1 MISGLSP
8 LDWVDYRTHRSRPRS
23 DGCDD
28 RGVTLTDTAPSTT
41 PAGPSAGLPRGRTPV
56 VAAVLLIVVGLV
68 GLLGSFALTVD
79 KFRLLENPTES
90 LGCDVNPFVGCS
102 PVINSWQAS
111 LFGFPN
117 PIIGLVGFAAPVAV
131 GLGLLAGARFARWF
145 WVAFASGVSLAWV
158 FITWLFTQTVF
169 VIGAL
174 CPWCMLVWSVTIPLF
189 WVFLTWGTARGVL
202 VRPGRLQRAA
212 AAFLPYSWVLPVLNY
227 IVVATVIV
235 VQFPLLLPTLLG

>member
-1 MISGLSP
+1 MIVVVTEQRAP
-8 LDWVDYRTHRSRPRS
+8 QRTH
-23 DGCDD
+23 
-28 RGVTLTDTAPSTT
+28 PST
-41 PAGPSAGLPRGRTPV
+41 GRPV
-56 VAAVLLIVVGLV
+56 VVPAVLLVIAGLV

-79 KFRLLENPTES
+79 KFRLLENPTAS

-102 PVINSWQAS
+102 PVIDSWQAS

-117 PIIGLVGFAAPVAV
+117 PILGLIGFAAPVAV
-131 GLGLLAGARFARWF
+131 GVALLAGARFARWF
-145 WVAFASGVSLAWV
+145 WVALTTGTFLAWV

-189 WVFLTWGTARGVL
+189 WILLVWGLARGVT
-202 VRPGRLQRAA
+202 VPHGRVQRAA
-212 AAFLPYSWVLPVLNY
+212 AAFLPFSWILPVLNY
-227 IVVATVIV
+227 IVVATVIL

>member
-1 MISGLSP
+1 MIPDVTTAETSA
-8 LDWVDYRTHRSRPRS
+8 RT
-23 DGCDD
+23 
-28 RGVTLTDTAPSTT
+28 
-41 PAGPSAGLPRGRTPV
+41 LPTGRTPV
-56 VAAVLLIVVGLV
+56 VTALLLIVAGAVGLV
-68 GLLGSFALTVD
+68 GAFALTID
-79 KFRLLENPTES
+79 KFTLLENPTEA

-117 PIIGLVGFAAPVAV
+117 PILGLIGFVAPIAV
-131 GLGLLAGARFARWF
+131 GVALLAGARFARWF
-145 WVAFASGVSLAWV
+145 WIAFTAGTFLAWV

-189 WVFLTWGTARGVL
+189 WVFTAWGLARGVTAPAGSA
-202 VRPGRLQRAA
+202 VQRTAARL
-212 AAFLPYSWVLPVLNY
+212 LPYSWVLPVVNY

-235 VQFPLLLPTLLG
+235 VRFPLLLPTLF

>member
-1 MISGLSP
+1 MI
-8 LDWVDYRTHRSRPRS
+8 VDVTGQRAPQRTY
-23 DGCDD
+23 
-28 RGVTLTDTAPSTT
+28 
-41 PAGPSAGLPRGRTPV
+41 PSAGRSPLVP
-56 VAAVLLIVVGLV
+56 AILLVIAGLV

-79 KFRLLENPTES
+79 KFRLLEDPARS

-145 WVAFASGVSLAWV
+145 WVALTVGVFLAWV
-158 FITWLFTQTVF
+158 FVTWLFTQTVF

-189 WVFLTWGTARGVL
+189 WLLLVWGAARGVT
-202 VRPGRLQRAA
+202 VPHGRLQRAA
-212 AAFLPYSWVLPVLNY
+212 AAFLPFSWILPVLNY
-227 IVVATVIV
+227 IVVVTVIL
-235 VQFPLLLPTLLG
+235 VQFPLLLPVLLG

>member
-1 MISGLSP
+1 
-8 LDWVDYRTHRSRPRS
+8 
-23 DGCDD
+23 
-28 RGVTLTDTAPSTT
+28 VTATTRPSTT
-41 PAGPSAGLPRGRTPV
+41 AAREQPEPRPRALPTGRTPV
-56 VAAVLLIVVGLV
+56 VTAVLLVVVGLV
-68 GLLGSFALTVD
+68 GLLGSFALTID
-79 KFRLLENPTES
+79 KFRLLEDPAQS

-117 PIIGLVGFAAPVAV
+117 PLLGLVGFAAPVAV

-145 WVAFASGVSLAWV
+145 WVTFAVGVSLAWV
-158 FITWLFTQTVF
+158 FVTWLFTQTVF

-189 WVFLTWGTARGVL
+189 WVFLTWGLARGVL
-202 VRPGRLQRAA
+202 VPRGRVQRAA
-212 AAFLPYSWVLPVLNY
+212 ARFLPYSWVLPVLNC